1 MKRASRTRDQKH
13 RRYYKP
19 LERVAI
25 NEIEKY
31 SNQFLPDTVLKKFAK
46 VQAPGNGINDGV
58 SKASKQIQG
67 DANKS
72 SLERSFL
79 DAVLI

>member
-31 SNQFLPDTVLKKFAK
+31 SNQFLPDTVLKNSQRYKPLETASMMGY
-46 VQAPGNGINDGV
+46 QRHQNRY
-58 SKASKQIQG
+58 KAM
-67 DANKS
+67 
-72 SLERSFL
+72 
-79 DAVLI
+79 LISPLWSAASWTQS